1 MIIFVAE
8 ITLSS
13 KFKVSSGKRLPRKFK
28 VGKPNLSELATEM
41 FAKLYKIAY
50 NYVYLNLISVTPTVP
65 TFNNSLYQTHC
76 PFTEKSTSEYGLRI
90 AILGAERYKEQTGHK
105 HKHAG

>member
-28 VGKPNLSELATEM
+28 AEEPNLSELATEM

-50 NYVYLNLISVTPTVP
+50 NIVYLNLISVTPTVP
-65 TFNNSLYQTHC
+65 KFNNSLYQTHC
-76 PFTEKSTSEYGLRI
+76 PFTEKSTSEYGLRTCYFGRGT
-90 AILGAERYKEQTGHK
+90 L
-105 HKHAG
+105 